1 MDFAYDERTEELRTA
16 LTDFMHGHVFPAEEA
31 FERTSPHQSFSWERP
46 AIMAELKA
54 EARRRGLWN
63 LFLPHGPDGAGLSVQ
78 QYAPLAEITGW
89 SPSIAPEALNCA
101 APDTGNMELLEM
113 FAGEEQRVRWL
124 RPLLDGEIRSAFCMT
139 EPDVASSD
147 ANNISTRLIPDGD
160 GGWRL
165 SGRKWWSTGVMSSD
179 CALLVVMAKSHPDAD
194 RHERHS
200 MVLVPRDRDGVEVV
214 RGLSIMG
221 RYDETHGGHGEV
233 RFHDVRVDEADFL
246 GAPGAGFRLAQARL
260 GPGRIHHCMR
270 LIGMAERALALMCVR
285 AGDRVAFGKTLAE
298 HGSVLADIAD
308 ARVRIDQLR
317 QLILRTAWLIDTVGA
332 RKAATEISEIKI
344 AAPAVAEWVIER
356 AIQVHGA
363 AGLTTDF
370 PLAGLWAQARG
381 LRFADGPEEVHRM
394 VLGRREVARQLAGR
408 QRTDTLS

>member
-1 MDFAYDERTEELRTA
+1 MDFSYDARTEELRGG
-16 LTDFMHGHVFPAEEA
+16 LTDFMQAHVFPAEHE
-31 FERTSPHQSFSWERP
+31 FERTSPEHPFSWERP
-46 AIMAELKA
+46 AIMRQLKA

-63 LFLPHGPDGAGLSVQ
+63 LFLPHSPHGAGLTNQ

-101 APDTGNMELLEM
+101 APDTGNMELLDM
-113 FAGEEQRVRWL
+113 FADDNQRARWL
-124 RPLLDGEIRSAFCMT
+124 DPLLAGEIRSAFCMT

-147 ANNISTRLIPDGD
+147 ASNIATRLTPDGP
-160 GGWRL
+160 GRWLL
-165 SGRKWWSTGVMSSD
+165 SGRKWWSTGVMSDD
-179 CALLVVMAKSHPDAD
+179 CRLLVVMAVSDPGAD
-194 RHERHS
+194 RHARHS
-200 MVLVPRDRDGVEVV
+200 MVLVPRERAGVRIV
-214 RGLSIMG
+214 RGLNIMG
-221 RYDETHGGHGEV
+221 LYDEAHGGHGEV
-233 RFHDVRVDEADFL
+233 EFTDVRIDDSDFL
-246 GAPGAGFRLAQARL
+246 GDPGAGFRLAQARL

-270 LIGMAERALALMCVR
+270 LIGMAERALTLLCRR
-285 AGDRVAFGKTLAE
+285 ASNRIAFGRPLAE
-298 HGSVLADIAD
+298 QGTVMADIAD

-317 QLILRTAWLIDTVGA
+317 QLVLRTAWLIDTVGA
-332 RKAATEISEIKI
+332 RGAATEISEIKI

-394 VLGRREVARQLAGR
+394 VLARRELKRQLTEAR
-408 QRTDTLS
+408 